1 MGVESSNEVR
11 NAQDL
16 AQNTRKNECGIS
28 KIRSIDSLTYFCQLL
43 WPICIVVRV
52 GRNRGTE
59 EQGTRGRRE
68 IIIRNCFTIFQYSEE
83 SQSQEVETR

>member
-1 MGVESSNEVR
+1 MHK
-11 NAQDL
+11 DL
-16 AQNTRKNECGIS
+16 AQNTRENECGIS

-43 WPICIVVRV
+43 WPMCIVVRV
-52 GRNRGTE
+52 GRNR
-59 EQGTRGRRE
+59 GTRGRRE